1 MLGNT
6 RQAGAQPGAG
16 SARQT
21 PDASKRRPG
30 RPQLR
35 ASLPDSRRMRV
46 PVLTHVAAPP
56 GTFLPAGRL
65 LPSHYSVT
73 ASVPSLPNSPHLHR
87 YHPLSGHHPSPLYW
101 TTARASQVV
110 FPLPHLYRLSPTWHL
125 NYQEFT
131 RPSHSCIIPYANFQL
146 AQSEI

>member
-21 PDASKRRPG
+21 PDASTRRPG

-35 ASLPDSRRMRV
+35 VSLPDSRRMRV

-65 LPSHYSVT
+65 LPSYYSHSLCSEFT
-73 ASVPSLPNSPHLHR
+73 QPSSSS
-87 YHPLSGHHPSPLYW
+87 PLSSPGHHPSPPLLDHCHSLPSGLPFALSLQTVIYL
-101 TTARASQVV
+101 APKALIKNLPDQVTPV
-110 FPLPHLYRLSPTWHL
+110 
-125 NYQEFT
+125 
-131 RPSHSCIIPYANFQL
+131 
-146 AQSEI
+146 